1 MFNKKNPMRYFSGST
16 FARLPLYK
24 LAAGGTAVVLT
35 ASIGLGAFAA
45 SVGPLSAPEP
55 SPTPIVTAT
64 PETAATPTPS
74 PTPSPTPEP
83 DKPLTM
89 EASVIQQDVGVT
101 LYVENAPELSP
112 TPDAS
117 ASPSPTP
124 SKSAKEDDA
133 ENEKTPLLGVAA
145 TITLTD
151 AKGNATDYELDTETG
166 TALAE
171 DVAPGDYTLAVQPI
185 EGYTQPEAQT
195 VTVKEKVVYKAD
207 VKAVKEKIV
216 QASQVNESAED
227 SGVSNAGSAPIVNE
241 VTDTVTY
248 ADSARTET
256 GSKTSYTAKLSSSGH
271 LLLADGSEAPYWP
284 VYRDGTKELIGATRD
299 TSYAANSNTAAW
311 AAGARDSITLLG
323 AASQRMAWVH
333 REDAPGESTALNESA
348 TTTPAAETTPEPT
361 TETTQTIEAIQHA
374 KAAGAPLVVAVNKID
389 KPEAN
394 PDRVEQEL
402 LQHEVISEKFGG
414 DVQFVPVS
422 AKKGTGV
429 DDLLGAIL
437 LQSEVLELTA
447 VKDGM
452 ASGVVIES
460 YLDKGRGP
468 VATILV
474 QSGTLRKGDIVLC
487 GFEYGRVRAMRDENG
502 KEIDEAGPS
511 IPVEVLGLSGVPA
524 AGDEATVVRDEKKA
538 REVALHRQGKFRE
551 VKLARQQKAKLE
563 NMFSNMTEG
572 DVAELNIIVKADVQ
586 GSVEAIIQS
595 LQDLSTDEVKVKVVG
610 SGVGGISETDAT
622 LAAASNAIM
631 VGFNVRADASARRII
646 EAENIDLRY
655 YSIIY
660 ELLNDVKAAMS
671 GMLQPEFKQEIIGL
685 AEVRDVFKHPK
696 FGAIAGCMVTEGVVK
711 RNNPIRVLRDNV
723 VIFEGELESLR
734 RFKDDVA
741 EVRNGMECG
750 IGVKNYNDVKVG
762 DQIEVFEVVEVKRS
776 I

>member
-101 LYVENAPELSP
+101 LYVENAPEPSP

-117 ASPSPTP
+117 ASP

-171 DVAPGDYTLAVQPI
+171 DMTPGDYTLAVQPI

-248 ADSARTET
+248 ADSAKTET

-271 LLLADGSEAPYWP
+271 LLLADGTETPYLP
-284 VYRDGTKELIGATRD
+284 VYQDGTKDLIGAMRD
-299 TSYAANSNTAAW
+299 TSYAANTATAAW
-311 AAGARDSITLLG
+311 LPGAADSVTLLG
-323 AASQRMAWVH
+323 AANTRMAWVH
-333 REDAPGESTALNESA
+333 RADEPVTVQEDTGGAAPTAEETPVPADPTPEPAPEITPEPTPETTPAPTEAPTETPAETQTPAPTAAPTAAPTEAPTAAPTQAPTQVPDPTAGWPDNIAVQELANYGFAVTSA
-348 TTTPAAETTPEPT
+348 TTTIYEYTGWQDIDGATYYYDPSTHQPVTGQQVIQGNVYTFAADGALNRTARGIDVSKFQGSIDWNAVKSDGITFAIIRCGYRGYGSGALVEDSTYRQNIQGAINAGLRVGVYFYSQAINEAEAVEEASMVLSLVSGYSLPLGVYYDTESVGGGRANALSAAERTACAVAFC
-361 TETTQTIEAIQHA
+361 ETIRS
-374 KAAGAPLVVAVNKID
+374 AGYSAGVYSYASWFYNALNF
-389 KPEAN
+389 AN
-394 PDRVEQEL
+394 
-402 LQHEVISEKFGG
+402 ISKYNIWIAQYRDTLSFSYKHNIW
-414 DVQFVPVS
+414 QY
-422 AKKGTGV
+422 TG
-429 DDLLGAIL
+429 
-437 LQSEVLELTA
+437 S
-447 VKDGM
+447 
-452 ASGVVIES
+452 
-460 YLDKGRGP
+460 
-468 VATILV
+468 
-474 QSGTLRKGDIVLC
+474 
-487 GFEYGRVRAMRDENG
+487 
-502 KEIDEAGPS
+502 
-511 IPVEVLGLSGVPA
+511 
-524 AGDEATVVRDEKKA
+524 
-538 REVALHRQGKFRE
+538 
-551 VKLARQQKAKLE
+551 
-563 NMFSNMTEG
+563 
-572 DVAELNIIVKADVQ
+572 
-586 GSVEAIIQS
+586 GSV
-595 LQDLSTDEVKVKVVG
+595 K
-610 SGVGGISETDAT
+610 GISKPVD
-622 LAAASNAIM
+622 M
-631 VGFNVRADASARRII
+631 
-646 EAENIDLRY
+646 NI
-655 YSIIY
+655 
-660 ELLNDVKAAMS
+660 
-671 GMLQPEFKQEIIGL
+671 G
-685 AEVRDVFKHPK
+685 
-696 FGAIAGCMVTEGVVK
+696 
-711 RNNPIRVLRDNV
+711 
-723 VIFEGELESLR
+723 
-734 RFKDDVA
+734 
-741 EVRNGMECG
+741 
-750 IGVKNYNDVKVG
+750 
-762 DQIEVFEVVEVKRS
+762 
-776 I
+776 

>member
-101 LYVENAPELSP
+101 LYVENAPEPSP

-171 DVAPGDYTLAVQPI
+171 DVTPGDYTLAVQPI

-248 ADSARTET
+248 ADSAKTET
-256 GSKTSYTAKLSSSGH
+256 GSRTSYTAKLSSSGH
-271 LLLADGSEAPYWP
+271 LLLADGTETPYLP
-284 VYRDGTKELIGATRD
+284 VYQDGTKDLIGAMRD
-299 TSYAANSNTAAW
+299 TSYAANTATAAW
-311 AAGARDSITLLG
+311 LPGAADSVTLLG
-323 AASQRMAWVH
+323 AANTRMAWVH
-333 REDAPGESTALNESA
+333 RADEPVTVQDGHRRGRPGCRGDPCPGGPPRRNRPPRSRPNR
-348 TTTPAAETTPEPT
+348 PRRRRPP
-361 TETTQTIEAIQHA
+361 
-374 KAAGAPLVVAVNKID
+374 PPRPRRRPRRN
-389 KPEAN
+389 AN
-394 PDRVEQEL
+394 ACPD
-402 LQHEVISEKFGG
+402 SSPYGSPDSSPYG
-414 DVQFVPVS
+414 SPD
-422 AKKGTGV
+422 
-429 DDLLGAIL
+429 
-437 LQSEVLELTA
+437 
-447 VKDGM
+447 
-452 ASGVVIES
+452 SGS
-460 YLDKGRGP
+460 
-468 VATILV
+468 
-474 QSGTLRKGDIVLC
+474 
-487 GFEYGRVRAMRDENG
+487 
-502 KEIDEAGPS
+502 
-511 IPVEVLGLSGVPA
+511 
-524 AGDEATVVRDEKKA
+524 
-538 REVALHRQGKFRE
+538 
-551 VKLARQQKAKLE
+551 
-563 NMFSNMTEG
+563 
-572 DVAELNIIVKADVQ
+572 
-586 GSVEAIIQS
+586 
-595 LQDLSTDEVKVKVVG
+595 
-610 SGVGGISETDAT
+610 
-622 LAAASNAIM
+622 
-631 VGFNVRADASARRII
+631 DASTHPGARP
-646 EAENIDLRY
+646 D
-655 YSIIY
+655 
-660 ELLNDVKAAMS
+660 
-671 GMLQPEFKQEIIGL
+671 GGL
-685 AEVRDVFKHPK
+685 A
-696 FGAIAGCMVTEGVVK
+696 G
-711 RNNPIRVLRDNV
+711 
-723 VIFEGELESLR
+723 
-734 RFKDDVA
+734 
-741 EVRNGMECG
+741 
-750 IGVKNYNDVKVG
+750 
-762 DQIEVFEVVEVKRS
+762 
-776 I
+776 

>member
-101 LYVENAPELSP
+101 LYVENAPEPSP

-171 DVAPGDYTLAVQPI
+171 DVTPGDYTLAVQPI

-271 LLLADGSEAPYWP
+271 LLLADGTETPYLP
-284 VYRDGTKELIGATRD
+284 VYQDGTKDLIGAMRD
-299 TSYAANSNTAAW
+299 TSYAANTATAAW
-311 AAGARDSITLLG
+311 LPGAADSVTLLG
-323 AASQRMAWVH
+323 AASTRMAWVH
-333 REDAPGESTALNESA
+333 RADEPVTVQEDTRRGRPGCRGDPCPGGPHAGTGPRDHARADPGGDARPHRSPDADPRRNANACPDSSPDQQPLRKPRQRLRRQAPTQVPDPTAGWPDNIAVQELANYGFAVTSA
-348 TTTPAAETTPEPT
+348 TTTIYEYTGWQDIDGATYYYDPSTHQPVTGQQVIQGNVYTFAADGALNRTARGIDVSKFQGSIDWNAVKSDGITFAIIRCGYRGYGSGALVEDSTYRRNIQGAINAGLRVGVYFYSQAINEAEAVEEASMVLSLVSGYSLPLGVYYDTESVGGGRANALSAAERTACAVAFCETIRSAGYSAGVLTPMP
-361 TETTQTIEAIQHA
+361 
-374 KAAGAPLVVAVNKID
+374 AG
-389 KPEAN
+389 
-394 PDRVEQEL
+394 
-402 LQHEVISEKFGG
+402 
-414 DVQFVPVS
+414 
-422 AKKGTGV
+422 
-429 DDLLGAIL
+429 
-437 LQSEVLELTA
+437 
-447 VKDGM
+447 
-452 ASGVVIES
+452 
-460 YLDKGRGP
+460 
-468 VATILV
+468 
-474 QSGTLRKGDIVLC
+474 
-487 GFEYGRVRAMRDENG
+487 
-502 KEIDEAGPS
+502 S
-511 IPVEVLGLSGVPA
+511 I
-524 AGDEATVVRDEKKA
+524 TR
-538 REVALHRQGKFRE
+538 
-551 VKLARQQKAKLE
+551 
-563 NMFSNMTEG
+563 
-572 DVAELNIIVKADVQ
+572 
-586 GSVEAIIQS
+586 
-595 LQDLSTDEVKVKVVG
+595 
-610 SGVGGISETDAT
+610 
-622 LAAASNAIM
+622 
-631 VGFNVRADASARRII
+631 
-646 EAENIDLRY
+646 
-655 YSIIY
+655 
-660 ELLNDVKAAMS
+660 
-671 GMLQPEFKQEIIGL
+671 
-685 AEVRDVFKHPK
+685 
-696 FGAIAGCMVTEGVVK
+696 
-711 RNNPIRVLRDNV
+711 
-723 VIFEGELESLR
+723 
-734 RFKDDVA
+734 
-741 EVRNGMECG
+741 
-750 IGVKNYNDVKVG
+750 
-762 DQIEVFEVVEVKRS
+762 
-776 I
+776 